1 MTGQNSQLILYAI
14 RIEIARI
21 FYFTIMRAFK
31 GKIKEGYL
39 ADFIVLSD
47 DIFSITEEEILSV
60 KVEKTYLGGEPVYT
74 R

>member
-14 RIEIARI
+14 HIEIAS
-21 FYFTIMRAFK
+21 FYFTIMRTFK

-47 DIFSITEEEILSV
+47 DIFSIPEEEILSV